1 MEVLRISK
9 GGQISIPARI
19 RKRWGVQRLIVDDRG
34 DRLVV
39 IPLPDDPLKAARGM
53 FKGPGPT
60 SDEMRSMAREE
71 EAAADSRKWGDAR

>member
-1 MEVLRISK
+1 MEVVRISK

-60 SDEMRSMAREE
+60 SDDMRRAEREE
-71 EAAADSRKWGDAR
+71 GAAAEAHKWGDER

>member
-9 GGQISIPARI
+9 GGQISIPAVI
-19 RKRWGVQRLIVDDRG
+19 RKRWGVQRLILDDRG

-60 SDEMRSMAREE
+60 SDEAMRELREQ
-71 EAAADSRKWGDAR
+71 EAAAERRKWGEEP